1 MTDPTEVERRDM
13 DALANRFFSAIER
26 ADIDAV
32 EQAYAPDVKYWINV
46 TRESMDLRSIL
57 ELVRVFS
64 QKIKGLHYDVES
76 REFFPGG
83 LVQRCKITGEL
94 ASGEALAVPLCLIL
108 YVENGRIARLYE
120 YIDAASI
127 MPLFA

>member
-1 MTDPTEVERRDM
+1 MTDPGEAARQDI
-13 DALANRFFSAIER
+13 DALANRFFDAIER

-32 EQAYAPDVKYWINV
+32 EQAYAPDVEYWINV
-46 TRESMDLRSIL
+46 TGESLGLDAIL
-57 ELVRVFS
+57 EMVRLFS

-83 LVQRCKITGEL
+83 MVQRCKITGEL
-94 ASGEALAVPLCLIL
+94 ASGESLAVPPCLIL